1 MEVLD
6 SVLVGSLS
14 HLSNIK
20 ATVCEYIETSFN
32 GCFSFSQ
39 VEANNQFRMSAEK
52 TYMLRIEHFTARSPE
67 PK

>member
-14 HLSNIK
+14 HLYVN
-20 ATVCEYIETSFN
+20 TSKQVFMAVLI
-32 GCFSFSQ
+32 FFQ

-52 TYMLRIEHFTARSPE
+52 IYMLRIEHFTVRSAE